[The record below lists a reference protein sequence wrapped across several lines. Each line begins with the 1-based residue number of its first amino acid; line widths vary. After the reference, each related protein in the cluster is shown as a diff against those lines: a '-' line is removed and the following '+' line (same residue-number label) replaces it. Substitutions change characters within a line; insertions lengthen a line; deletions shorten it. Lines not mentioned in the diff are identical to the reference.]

1 MTRVAFVPH
10 LGGKSIR
17 SITRSPAT
25 FTCQS
30 SPVSF
35 QSTRRKLL
43 KTLAYTSVFL
53 ATNQVTT
60 MSASPNTSEGLKITE
75 VKKGDGP
82 TPNKGQMAKVHY
94 TLTTGGFDGK
104 VVDSSRQ
111 RGKPFRF
118 TVGVGQ
124 VIKGWDEAL
133 MKMNVGQRIQLIVP
147 PELGYGQRGAG
158 SAIPP
163 NTTLYFDVELLGLDK

>member
-1 MTRVAFVPH
+1 
-10 LGGKSIR
+10 
-17 SITRSPAT
+17 
-25 FTCQS
+25 
-30 SPVSF
+30 
-35 QSTRRKLL
+35 
-43 KTLAYTSVFL
+43 
-53 ATNQVTT
+53 

-133 MKMNVGQRIQLIVP
+133 MKMNVGQRIQLVVP